1 MHAVID
7 IGSNTIR
14 LNIYKVFEK
23 NFTKILTNKSYAGL
37 ANYVE
42 NGRLTMAGIQK
53 AVSVLYSFKKIID
66 NLDIKQTLVFATAS
80 LRNIDNSDEAK
91 VMIEKLSGIEIEI
104 ISGEE
109 EGRLGYIGARYD
121 VDLQEGLLI
130 DIGGSSTEIVEF
142 RKNKIIKSTSFPIG
156 SLKAFKNNVSDILP
170 SEKEY
175 QAITNECKKVFPDKS
190 LLSYSKNLDI
200 IGIGG
205 SIRSLSKLNNHTN
218 SFPRSNIVITKEEL
232 GDLTNFLL
240 KDYKLS
246 RDAILKKCP
255 ERIHTIIPGLCILNY
270 INKKV
275 KAKSILVSNYG
286 AREGYLAKYL

>member
-1 MHAVID
+1 MK
-7 IGSNTIR
+7 
-14 LNIYKVFEK
+14 L
-23 NFTKILTNKSYAGL
+23 
-37 ANYVE
+37 
-42 NGRLTMAGIQK
+42 
-53 AVSVLYSFKKIID
+53 
-66 NLDIKQTLVFATAS
+66 KQWL
-80 LRNIDNSDEAK
+80 K
-91 VMIEKLSGIEIEI
+91 KLSGIDIEI

>member
-1 MHAVID
+1 
-7 IGSNTIR
+7 
-14 LNIYKVFEK
+14 
-23 NFTKILTNKSYAGL
+23 
-37 ANYVE
+37 
-42 NGRLTMAGIQK
+42 MAGIQK

-80 LRNIDNSDEAK
+80 LRNIDNSYEAK
-91 VMIEKLSGIEIEI
+91 AMIEKLSGIDIEI

-246 RDAILKKCP
+246 RDAILKNVQK
-255 ERIHTIIPGLCILNY
+255 EFTR
-270 INKKV
+270 
-275 KAKSILVSNYG
+275 
-286 AREGYLAKYL
+286 